1 MEVRLTLFLCIL
13 AVSMATLLS
22 FADRIVEYFAPDGA
36 LAEMSDEV
44 DEVMITIED
53 QEDLRDS
60 K

>member
-1 MEVRLTLFLCIL
+1 MTLFLCIL

-22 FADRIVEYFAPDGA
+22 FADRIVEYFAPDGT

-53 QEDLRDS
+53 QEDLRDD